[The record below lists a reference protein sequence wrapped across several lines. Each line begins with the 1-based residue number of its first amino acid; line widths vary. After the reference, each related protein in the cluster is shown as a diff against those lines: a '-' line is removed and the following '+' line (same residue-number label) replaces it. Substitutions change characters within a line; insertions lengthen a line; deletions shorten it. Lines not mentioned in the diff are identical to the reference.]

1 MDTILQKKEYSEG
14 SPQRLGE
21 ELYWKYSE
29 FENLTVDE
37 VKRACKVALLLAME
51 SSSTGMRLYYGE
63 ALRYIKER
71 GTT

>member
-51 SSSTGMRLYYGE
+51 
-63 ALRYIKER
+63 I
-71 GTT
+71 